1 MIESL
6 FTELKLKTCVLLM
19 AIVFSSLCWD
29 VSVFGQEAIKLDAPA
44 NWRSEAVNLPPPF
57 APEVKLKGKARV
69 YFSPGWPKKD
79 SDQFFTYAFLF
90 KTKAEPKFDKK
101 LIEKE
106 LLAYF
111 GGLASRVSRGAV
123 KASSLKMQVKEVKR
137 VSGESEVPANDSR
150 FEAQLKWTEPFFT
163 RSAQTLNMEII
174 ARFSE
179 KEKANYLM
187 VCVSPQDPK
196 SKAEASSKV
205 WKELRKIQEGFVK
218 PKMMETPKE
227 MEEKKVAEPAS

>member
-1 MIESL
+1 
-6 FTELKLKTCVLLM
+6 
-19 AIVFSSLCWD
+19 
-29 VSVFGQEAIKLDAPA
+29 
-44 NWRSEAVNLPPPF
+44 
-57 APEVKLKGKARV
+57 
-69 YFSPGWPKKD
+69 
-79 SDQFFTYAFLF
+79 
-90 KTKAEPKFDKK
+90 
-101 LIEKE
+101 
-106 LLAYF
+106 
-111 GGLASRVSRGAV
+111 
-123 KASSLKMQVKEVKR
+123 
-137 VSGESEVPANDSR
+137 
-150 FEAQLKWTEPFFT
+150 
-163 RSAQTLNMEII
+163 MEII